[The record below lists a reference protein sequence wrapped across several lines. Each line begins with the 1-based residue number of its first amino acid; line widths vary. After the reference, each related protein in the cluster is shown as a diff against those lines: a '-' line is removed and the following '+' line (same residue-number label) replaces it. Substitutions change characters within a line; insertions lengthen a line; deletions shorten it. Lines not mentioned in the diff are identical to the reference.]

1 MANGG
6 SSSSVDGAR
15 SSSVGGLGS
24 LVVRSLSNA
33 SFQHDHHFPSFVSK
47 KNGASSS
54 KMFVNNKESGYN
66 VFVWLVK
73 LAPRKKLGMLLLS
86 VASFAAM
93 LWILFIARVRCCN
106 SVVNPSFSTLRHV
119 VHYGWSDH
127 MTNYLKRMV

>member
-54 KMFVNNKESGYN
+54 SKMFVNNKESGYN

-93 LWILFIARVRCCN
+93 LWMLFIARD
-106 SVVNPSFSTLRHV
+106 RHI
-119 VHYGWSDH
+119 
-127 MTNYLKRMV
+127 